1 MVSDTAS
8 PRGVMEFKQSL
19 AQRIIIAFALMSA
32 LVAGCFAMGIVATV
46 HLVEEKL
53 ISAGLG
59 GDLTRL
65 LLMDSVNDWNHRPE
79 PDQLFYFSGGPGDFE
94 LPKDLRHLEPGFHE
108 VFRGPLSYHAMVE
121 IVDGRHYVLL
131 QDQSDFEERERVLF
145 AVVLVG
151 FVLALALAIFLG
163 WILARRVMAPVVRLA
178 RQVRHRD
185 QLLGLAP
192 PLAPDYAADEVG
204 ELAVA
209 FDATLGRLRDA
220 LTRERM
226 FTSDVSHELRTPLMV
241 LASSCELLL
250 ENPALDQRA
259 RAQVERVARACE
271 EMRDLVQTFLMLART
286 QRDDL
291 ALYPQLT
298 LHGAAQQLISLWREP
313 IERKGLTLDYLPGEP
328 SETAYNATFLYAV
341 MGNLLRNAL
350 HYTETG
356 FIRLTLRE
364 GGFMVE
370 DSGVGIPEEKR
381 EAMFQPFV
389 RGTEQRGEG
398 LGLGLSLVQRI
409 CENQGWSVSLDTME
423 PNGCRFSVDMGLRLG
438 KDPMRL
444 PSTNVQPV

>member
-1 MVSDTAS
+1 
-8 PRGVMEFKQSL
+8 MEFKQSL

-32 LVAGCFAMGIVATV
+32 LVAGSFAMGIVATV

-59 GDLTRL
+59 GDLNRL
-65 LLMDSVNDWNHRPE
+65 LLMDSVSDWNHRPE
-79 PDQLFYFSGGPGDFE
+79 PDQLFYFSGGPGDFD

-121 IVDGRHYVLL
+121 VVDGRRYVLL
-131 QDQSDFEERERVLF
+131 QDQSDFEEREQVLF

-151 FVLALALAIFLG
+151 FVLALGLAVFLG
-163 WILARRVMAPVVRLA
+163 WVLARRVMAPVVRLA

-192 PLAPDYAADEVG
+192 PLAPDYASDEVG

-209 FDATLGRLRDA
+209 FDATLGRLRQA

-259 RAQVERVARACE
+259 RAQVERIARACE

-286 QRDDL
+286 QREDASMTPKIKIGQAAD
-291 ALYPQLT
+291 QL
-298 LHGAAQQLISLWREP
+298 LSLWRKP
-313 IERKGLTLDYLPGEP
+313 IESKGLKLVVNTHEDLSQE
-328 SETAYNATFLYAV
+328 SYNATFLLAV

-350 HYTETG
+350 HYTDSG
-356 FIRLTLRE
+356 FIALTLQTN
-364 GGFMVE
+364 GFRVE

-389 RGTEQRGEG
+389 RGNEQRGEG

-409 CENQGWSVSLDTME
+409 CENQGWTVNLSPME
-423 PNGCRFSVDMGLRLG
+423 PNGCRFSVVL
-438 KDPMRL
+438 K
-444 PSTNVQPV
+444 SS

>member
-1 MVSDTAS
+1 
-8 PRGVMEFKQSL
+8 MEFKQSL

-32 LVAGCFAMGIVATV
+32 LVAGTFAMGIIAVV

-59 GDLTRL
+59 GDLQRL
-65 LLMDSVNDWNHRPE
+65 LLMDNVSDWSHRPE
-79 PDQLFYFSGGPGDFE
+79 PDQLFYYSGGKGDFE
-94 LPKDLRHLEPGFHE
+94 LPKDLRHLDPGFHE
-108 VFRGPLSYHAMVE
+108 VFREQLSYHAMVE
-121 IVDGRHYVLL
+121 VVDGRRYVLL

-151 FVLALALAIFLG
+151 FVLALVLAVFLG
-163 WILARRVMAPVVRLA
+163 WVLARRVMAPVVRLA

-185 QLLGLAP
+185 QLLGFAP
-192 PLAPDYAADEVG
+192 LLAPDYAADEVG

-220 LTRERM
+220 LTRERL

-250 ENPALDQRA
+250 ENPALDPRG
-259 RAQVERVARACE
+259 RNQVERIARASG
-271 EMRDLVQTFLMLART
+271 EMRELVQTFLMLARA
-286 QRDDL
+286 QREDGSMSPQVSLSVVAEDL
-291 ALYPQLT
+291 V
-298 LHGAAQQLISLWREP
+298 GLWRAP
-313 IERKGLTLDYLPGEP
+313 IEEKGLTLIFEPGSP
-328 SETAYNATFLYAV
+328 LSTRYNATFLHAV

-350 HYTETG
+350 HYTEQG
-356 FIRLTLRE
+356 FIRLTLE
-364 GGFMVE
+364 PTGFVVE

-389 RGTEQRGEG
+389 RGDEKRGEG

-409 CENQGWSVSLDTME
+409 CENQGWHVSLTTMQ
-423 PNGCRFSVDMGLRLG
+423 PNGCRFQVDLDRS
-438 KDPMRL
+438 RI
-444 PSTNVQPV
+444 

>member
-1 MVSDTAS
+1 
-8 PRGVMEFKQSL
+8 MEFKQSL

-32 LVAGCFAMGIVATV
+32 LVAGSFALGIVATV

-59 GDLTRL
+59 GDLNRM
-65 LLMDSVNDWNHRPE
+65 LLMDSVSDWIHRPE
-79 PDQLFYFSGGPGDFE
+79 PDQLFYFSGGPGDFD

-121 IVDGRHYVLL
+121 VVDGRRYVLL
-131 QDQSDFEERERVLF
+131 QDQSDFEEREQVLF

-151 FVLALALAIFLG
+151 FVLALALAVFLG

-192 PLAPDYAADEVG
+192 PLAPDYASDEVG

-209 FDATLGRLRDA
+209 FDATLGRLRQA

-250 ENPALDQRA
+250 ENSALDERA
-259 RAQVERVARACE
+259 RAQVERIARACE

-286 QRDDL
+286 QRDDASMTPRL
-291 ALYPQLT
+291 MVGQ
-298 LHGAAQQLISLWREP
+298 AAEHLLSLWRKP
-313 IERKGLTLDYLPGEP
+313 IESKGLKLVVNTHEDVSQE
-328 SETAYNATFLYAV
+328 SYNATFLLAV

-350 HYTETG
+350 HYTDEG
-356 FIRLTLRE
+356 FIALTLRSN
-364 GGFMVE
+364 GFLVE

-389 RGTEQRGEG
+389 RGNEQRGEG

-409 CENQGWSVSLDTME
+409 CENQGWTVELSPMQ
-423 PNGCRFSVDMGLRLG
+423 PNGCRFSVVLKAD
-438 KDPMRL
+438 
-444 PSTNVQPV
+444 

>member
-1 MVSDTAS
+1 
-8 PRGVMEFKQSL
+8 MEFKQSL

-32 LVAGCFAMGIVATV
+32 LVAGAFAMGIVATV

-59 GDLTRL
+59 GDLQRL
-65 LLMDSVNDWNHRPE
+65 LLMDSVSDWNHRPE

-94 LPKDLRHLEPGFHE
+94 LPKDLRHLERGFHE
-108 VFRGPLSYHAMVE
+108 VFREQLSYHAMVE

-151 FVLALALAIFLG
+151 FVLSLALAVFLG
-163 WILARRVMAPVVRLA
+163 WVLARRVMAPVVRLA

-209 FDATLGRLRDA
+209 FDATLGRLRQA
-220 LTRERM
+220 LTRERL

-241 LASSCELLL
+241 LATSCELLL
-250 ENPALDQRA
+250 ENPALDPRG
-259 RAQVERVARACE
+259 RTQVERINRASE
-271 EMRDLVQTFLMLART
+271 EMRELVQTFLMLARSE
-286 QRDDL
+286 REDNGMS
-291 ALYPQLT
+291 PRLT
-298 LHGAAQQLISLWREP
+298 LGQVAENLLGVWRGP
-313 IERKGLTLDYLPGEP
+313 IESKGLTLIFEPGQ
-328 SETAYNATFLYAV
+328 TVDTLYNATFLTAV

-350 HYTETG
+350 HYTDQG
-356 FIRLTLRE
+356 FIRLSLTTT
-364 GGFMVE
+364 GFVVE

-381 EAMFQPFV
+381 EAMFEPFV
-389 RGTEQRGEG
+389 RGNEKRGEG

-409 CENQGWSVSLDTME
+409 CENQAWTVSLSTME
-423 PNGCRFSVDMGLRLG
+423 PNGCHFEVELNPRG
-438 KDPMRL
+438 
-444 PSTNVQPV
+444 

>member
-1 MVSDTAS
+1 
-8 PRGVMEFKQSL
+8 MEFKQSL

-94 LPKDLRHLEPGFHE
+94 LPKDLRHLESGFHE

-250 ENPALDQRA
+250 ENPTLDQRA

-291 ALYPQLT
+291 ALNPQLT
-298 LHGAAQQLISLWREP
+298 LQGAAQQLISLWREP
-313 IERKGLTLDYLPGEP
+313 IERKGLTLEYLPGQP
-328 SETAYNATFLYAV
+328 SEAAYNATFLYAV

-423 PNGCRFSVDMGLRLG
+423 PNGCRFSVDMGSRPG
-438 KDPMRL
+438 KDPVRL

>member
-1 MVSDTAS
+1 
-8 PRGVMEFKQSL
+8 MEFKQSL

-32 LVAGCFAMGIVATV
+32 LVAGAFALGIVATV

-59 GDLTRL
+59 GDLQRL
-65 LLMDSVNDWNHRPE
+65 LLMDSVSDWSHRPE

-94 LPKDLRHLEPGFHE
+94 LPRDLRHLQRGFHE
-108 VFRGPLSYHAMVE
+108 VFREQLSYHAMVE

-151 FVLALALAIFLG
+151 FVLSLALAVFLG
-163 WILARRVMAPVVRLA
+163 WVLARRVMAPVVRLA

-209 FDATLGRLRDA
+209 FDATLGRLRQA
-220 LTRERM
+220 LTRERL
-226 FTSDVSHELRTPLMV
+226 FTSDVSHELRTPLMI
-241 LASSCELLL
+241 LATSCELLL
-250 ENPALDQRA
+250 ENPALDQRG
-259 RAQVERVARACE
+259 RTQVERINRASE
-271 EMRDLVQTFLMLART
+271 EMRELVQTFLMLARA
-286 QRDDL
+286 QREDNGMS
-291 ALYPQLT
+291 PRST
-298 LHGAAQQLISLWREP
+298 LGQVAENLLGVWRAP
-313 IERKGLTLDYLPGEP
+313 IESKGLTLIFEPGQ
-328 SETAYNATFLYAV
+328 TTDTQYNATFLTAV

-350 HYTETG
+350 HYTDQG
-356 FIRLTLRE
+356 FIRVSLTAT
-364 GGFMVE
+364 GFVVE

-381 EAMFQPFV
+381 EAMFEPFV
-389 RGTEQRGEG
+389 RGNEKRGEG

-409 CENQGWSVSLDTME
+409 CEDQGWTVSLSTME
-423 PNGCRFSVDMGLRLG
+423 PNGCRFEVELNPKS
-438 KDPMRL
+438 
-444 PSTNVQPV
+444 

>member
-1 MVSDTAS
+1 
-8 PRGVMEFKQSL
+8 MEFKQSL

-32 LVAGCFAMGIVATV
+32 LVAGSFAMGIVATV

-59 GDLTRL
+59 GDLNRL
-65 LLMDSVNDWNHRPE
+65 LLMDSVSDWSHRPE
-79 PDQLFYFSGGPGDFE
+79 PDQLFYFSGGPGDFD
-94 LPKDLRHLEPGFHE
+94 LPKDLKHLEAGFHE

-121 IVDGRHYVLL
+121 VVDGRRYVLL

-151 FVLALALAIFLG
+151 FVLALALAVFLG
-163 WILARRVMAPVVRLA
+163 WVLARRVMAPVVRLA

-209 FDATLGRLRDA
+209 FDATLGRLRQA

-250 ENPALDQRA
+250 DNPALESRA
-259 RAQVERVARACE
+259 RSQVERIARACE

-286 QRDDL
+286 QRED
-291 ALYPQLT
+291 ATMTPKVT
-298 LHGAAQQLISLWREP
+298 LQTVADELISLWRGP
-313 IERKGLTLDYLPGEP
+313 IENKGLQLTLRSVMSNHSSGI
-328 SETAYNATFLYAV
+328 TYNATFLHAV

-350 HYTETG
+350 HYTDDG
-356 FIRLTLRE
+356 FITLTLQSD
-364 GGFMVE
+364 GFLVE

-381 EAMFQPFV
+381 EAMFEPFV
-389 RGTEQRGEG
+389 RGNEQRGEG
-398 LGLGLSLVQRI
+398 LGLGLALVQRI
-409 CENQGWSVSLDTME
+409 CANQGWSVSLSHME
-423 PNGCRFSVDMGLRLG
+423 PHGCRFSVKL
-438 KDPMRL
+438 
-444 PSTNVQPV
+444 TAA

>member
-1 MVSDTAS
+1 
-8 PRGVMEFKQSL
+8 MEFKQSL

-32 LVAGCFAMGIVATV
+32 LVAGSFAMGIVATV

-59 GDLTRL
+59 GDLNRL
-65 LLMDSVNDWNHRPE
+65 LLMDSVSDWSHRPE
-79 PDQLFYFSGGPGDFE
+79 PDQLFYFSGGPGDFD
-94 LPKDLRHLEPGFHE
+94 LPKDLKHLDSGFHE

-121 IVDGRHYVLL
+121 VVDGRRYVLL

-151 FVLALALAIFLG
+151 FVLALGLAVFLG
-163 WILARRVMAPVVRLA
+163 WVLARRVMAPVVRLA

-209 FDATLGRLRDA
+209 FDATLGRLRQA

-250 ENPALDQRA
+250 ENPALDSRA
-259 RAQVERVARACE
+259 RSQVERIARACE

-286 QRDDL
+286 QREDASMTPKVSLQAVADQL
-291 ALYPQLT
+291 IALWRDPIESKGLQLT
-298 LHGAAQQLISLWREP
+298 VRSVVSDQS
-313 IERKGLTLDYLPGEP
+313 
-328 SETAYNATFLYAV
+328 SEINYNATFLYAV

-350 HYTETG
+350 HYTDHG
-356 FIRLTLRE
+356 FITLTLQSD
-364 GGFMVE
+364 GFLVE

-381 EAMFQPFV
+381 EAMFEPFV
-389 RGTEQRGEG
+389 RGNEQRGEG

-409 CENQGWSVSLDTME
+409 CENQGWSVSLSPME
-423 PNGCRFSVDMGLRLG
+423 PHGCRFSVKL
-438 KDPMRL
+438 
-444 PSTNVQPV
+444 TAV

>member
-1 MVSDTAS
+1 
-8 PRGVMEFKQSL
+8 MEFKQSL

-32 LVAGCFAMGIVATV
+32 LVAGAFAMGIVATV

-59 GDLTRL
+59 GDLQRL
-65 LLMDSVNDWNHRPE
+65 LLMDNVADWSHRPE
-79 PDQLFYFSGGPGDFE
+79 PDQLFYFSGGPGDFQ

-108 VFRGPLSYHAMVE
+108 VFRENLSYHAMVE
-121 IVDGRHYVLL
+121 IVDGRRYVLL

-151 FVLALALAIFLG
+151 FVLSLALAVFLG
-163 WILARRVMAPVVRLA
+163 WVLARKVMAPVVRLA

-209 FDATLGRLRDA
+209 FDATLGRLRQA
-220 LTRERM
+220 LTRERL
-226 FTSDVSHELRTPLMV
+226 FTSDVSHELRTPLMI

-250 ENPALDQRA
+250 ENPGIDQRG
-259 RAQVERVARACE
+259 RAQVERIARACE
-271 EMRDLVQTFLMLART
+271 EMRELVQTFLMLARA
-286 QRDDL
+286 QREDASMSPQQSLGQVAEDL
-291 ALYPQLT
+291 L
-298 LHGAAQQLISLWREP
+298 GLWREP
-313 IERKGLTLDYLPGEP
+313 IESKGLKLIFEPGEP
-328 SETAYNATFLYAV
+328 EAKGYNATLLHAV

-350 HYTETG
+350 HYTEQG
-356 FIRLTLRE
+356 FIRLTLT
-364 GGFMVE
+364 GAGFLVE

-381 EAMFQPFV
+381 EAMFEPFV
-389 RGTEQRGEG
+389 RGSEKRGEG

-409 CENQGWSVSLDTME
+409 CENQGWSVSLTTME
-423 PNGCRFSVDMGLRLG
+423 PSGCRFQVELSR
-438 KDPMRL
+438 
-444 PSTNVQPV
+444 T

>member
-1 MVSDTAS
+1 
-8 PRGVMEFKQSL
+8 MEFKQSL
-19 AQRIIIAFALMSA
+19 SQRIIIAFALMSA
-32 LVAGCFAMGIVATV
+32 LVAGAFAMGIVATV

-59 GDLTRL
+59 GDLQRL
-65 LLMDSVNDWNHRPE
+65 LLMDSVSDWSHRPE

-94 LPKDLRHLEPGFHE
+94 LPKDLRHLDPGFHE
-108 VFRGPLSYHAMVE
+108 VFREQLSYHAMVE
-121 IVDGRHYVLL
+121 VVDGRRYVLL

-151 FVLALALAIFLG
+151 FVLSLALAVFLG
-163 WILARRVMAPVVRLA
+163 WVLARKVMAPVVRLA

-209 FDATLGRLRDA
+209 FDVTLGRLRQA

-250 ENPALDQRA
+250 ENPGIDHRG
-259 RAQVERVARACE
+259 RAQVERIARASE
-271 EMRDLVQTFLMLART
+271 EMRELVQTFLMLARA
-286 QRDDL
+286 QRED
-291 ALYPQLT
+291 ASMSPQQT
-298 LHGAAQQLISLWREP
+298 LSEVADGLLGLWRTP
-313 IERKGLTLDYLPGEP
+313 IQDKGLKLIFEPGTP
-328 SETAYNATFLYAV
+328 QGTRFNATFLHAV

-350 HYTETG
+350 HYTEQG
-356 FIRLTLRE
+356 FIRLTLSTD
-364 GGFMVE
+364 GFMVE
-370 DSGVGIPEEKR
+370 DSGVGIPEDQR
-381 EAMFQPFV
+381 EAMFEPFV
-389 RGTEQRGEG
+389 RGSEKRGEG

-409 CENQGWSVSLDTME
+409 CENQGWSVSLTHME
-423 PNGCRFSVDMGLRLG
+423 PSGCRFQVELYTS
-438 KDPMRL
+438 KA
-444 PSTNVQPV
+444 N

>member
-1 MVSDTAS
+1 
-8 PRGVMEFKQSL
+8 MEFKQSL

-32 LVAGCFAMGIVATV
+32 LVAGAFAMGIVATV

-59 GDLTRL
+59 GDLQRL
-65 LLMDSVNDWNHRPE
+65 LLMDNLSDWNHRPE
-79 PDQLFYFSGGPGDFE
+79 PDQLFYFSGGPGDFA
-94 LPKDLRHLEPGFHE
+94 LPKDLRHLDPGFHE
-108 VFRGPLSYHAMVE
+108 VFREQLSYHAMVE
-121 IVDGRHYVLL
+121 IVDGRRYVLL

-151 FVLALALAIFLG
+151 FVLSLALAVFLG
-163 WILARRVMAPVVRLA
+163 WVLARKVMAPVVRLA

-209 FDATLGRLRDA
+209 FDATLGRLRQA
-220 LTRERM
+220 LSRERL

-250 ENPALDQRA
+250 ENPVLDQRG
-259 RAQVERVARACE
+259 RAQVERIARASE
-271 EMRDLVQTFLMLART
+271 EMRELVQTFLMLARA
-286 QRDDL
+286 QRED
-291 ALYPQLT
+291 ASMSPQQSVGQVADGLLT
-298 LHGAAQQLISLWREP
+298 LWREP
-313 IERKGLTLDYLPGEP
+313 IEEKGLKLIFEPGH
-328 SETAYNATFLYAV
+328 SQNTGYNATLLHAV

-350 HYTETG
+350 HYTEYG
-356 FIRLTLRE
+356 FIRLTLTDS
-364 GGFMVE
+364 GFTVE

-381 EAMFQPFV
+381 EAMFEPFV
-389 RGTEQRGEG
+389 RGSEKRGEG

-409 CENQGWSVSLDTME
+409 CENQGWSVTLTTME
-423 PNGCRFSVDMGLRLG
+423 PNGCRFQ
-438 KDPMRL
+438 
-444 PSTNVQPV
+444 VQLNTSDVN

>member
-1 MVSDTAS
+1 
-8 PRGVMEFKQSL
+8 MEFKQSL

-32 LVAGCFAMGIVATV
+32 LVAGSFAVGIISTV

-59 GDLTRL
+59 GDLNRL
-65 LLMDSVNDWNHRPE
+65 LLADSVSDWSHRPKQ
-79 PDQLFYFSGGPGDFE
+79 DQLFYFSNGPGDFD
-94 LPKDLRHLEPGFHE
+94 LPQDLRHLEPGFHE
-108 VFRGPLSYHAMVE
+108 VFRGPLSYHAMIEVVE
-121 IVDGRHYVLL
+121 GRHYALL

-151 FVLALALAIFLG
+151 FVMALALAVFLG
-163 WILARRVMAPVVRLA
+163 WVLARRVIAPVVRLA

-209 FDATLGRLRDA
+209 FDATLGRLRQA
-220 LTRERM
+220 LSRERM

-259 RAQVERVARACE
+259 RRQVERIARACE

-286 QRDDL
+286 QREDPTMTPKATL
-291 ALYPQLT
+291 NSAAEQLV
-298 LHGAAQQLISLWREP
+298 AQWRGPIESKGLQLIYSPCETDP
-313 IERKGLTLDYLPGEP
+313 LPDV
-328 SETAYNATFLYAV
+328 SYNATFLLAV

-350 HYTETG
+350 HYTDTG
-356 FIRLTLRE
+356 FIALTLYE
-364 GGFMVE
+364 QGFMVE

-381 EAMFQPFV
+381 EAMFEPFV
-389 RGTEQRGEG
+389 RGNEQRGEG

-409 CENQGWSVSLDTME
+409 CANQGWTVSLTPME
-423 PNGCRFSVDMGLRLG
+423 PNGCRFKVSLEVAR
-438 KDPMRL
+438 
-444 PSTNVQPV
+444 S

>member
-1 MVSDTAS
+1 
-8 PRGVMEFKQSL
+8 MEFKQSL

-32 LVAGCFAMGIVATV
+32 LVAGAFAMGIVATV

-59 GDLTRL
+59 GDLQRL
-65 LLMDSVNDWNHRPE
+65 LLMDNMSEWSHRPE

-94 LPKDLRHLEPGFHE
+94 LPRDLRHLGAGFHE
-108 VFRGPLSYHAMVE
+108 VFREQLSYHAMVE

-151 FVLALALAIFLG
+151 FVLSLALAVFLG
-163 WILARRVMAPVVRLA
+163 WVLARKVMAPVVRLA

-209 FDATLGRLRDA
+209 FDATLGRLRKA
-220 LTRERM
+220 LNRERL

-250 ENPALDQRA
+250 ENPGIDQRG
-259 RAQVERVARACE
+259 RAQVERIARACE
-271 EMRDLVQTFLMLART
+271 EMRELVQTFLMLARAQHEAAGMSPQVT
-286 QRDDL
+286 LQQVTEDL
-291 ALYPQLT
+291 L
-298 LHGAAQQLISLWREP
+298 GLWREP
-313 IERKGLTLDYLPGEP
+313 IEAKGLQLILEPGQPLPMR
-328 SETAYNATFLYAV
+328 YNATLLHAV

-350 HYTETG
+350 HYTDSG
-356 FIRLTLRE
+356 FIRLTLLPT
-364 GGFMVE
+364 GFLVE

-381 EAMFQPFV
+381 EAMFEPFV
-389 RGTEQRGEG
+389 RGSENRGEG

-409 CENQGWSVSLDTME
+409 CENQGWSVSLTTRE
-423 PNGCRFSVDMGLRLG
+423 PTGCRFQVELSPISV
-438 KDPMRL
+438 
-444 PSTNVQPV
+444 

>member
-1 MVSDTAS
+1 
-8 PRGVMEFKQSL
+8 MEFRQSL
-19 AQRIIIAFALMSA
+19 SQRIIIAFALMSA
-32 LVAGCFAMGIVATV
+32 LVAGAFAMGIVATV

-59 GDLTRL
+59 GDLQRL
-65 LLMDSVNDWNHRPE
+65 LLMDNVSDWSHRPE

-94 LPKDLRHLEPGFHE
+94 LPKDLRHLDSGFHE
-108 VFRGPLSYHAMVE
+108 VFREQLSYHAMVE
-121 IVDGRHYVLL
+121 IVDGRRYVLL

-151 FVLALALAIFLG
+151 FVLSLALAVFLG
-163 WILARRVMAPVVRLA
+163 WVLARKVMAPVVRLA

-209 FDATLGRLRDA
+209 FDATLGRLRQA
-220 LTRERM
+220 LTRERL

-250 ENPALDQRA
+250 ENPGIDQRG
-259 RAQVERVARACE
+259 RSQVERIARASE
-271 EMRDLVQTFLMLART
+271 EMRELVQTFLMLARA
-286 QRDDL
+286 QHEDAGMAPQQNL
-291 ALYPQLT
+291 AQVAESLLC
-298 LHGAAQQLISLWREP
+298 LWREP
-313 IERKGLTLDYLPGEP
+313 IQSKGLKLIYEPGTPLD
-328 SETAYNATFLYAV
+328 TRYNATLLNAV

-350 HYTETG
+350 HYTEQG
-356 FIRLTLRE
+356 FIRLTLNAH
-364 GGFMVE
+364 GFVVE

-381 EAMFQPFV
+381 EAMFEPFV
-389 RGTEQRGEG
+389 RGSEKRGEG

-409 CENQGWSVSLDTME
+409 CENQGWTVNLSTME
-423 PNGCRFSVDMGLRLG
+423 PNGCRFEVDLG
-438 KDPMRL
+438 K
-444 PSTNVQPV
+444 V

>member
-1 MVSDTAS
+1 
-8 PRGVMEFKQSL
+8 MEFKQSL
-19 AQRIIIAFALMSA
+19 SQRIIIAFALMSA
-32 LVAGCFAMGIVATV
+32 LVAGAFAMGIVATV

-59 GDLTRL
+59 GDLQRL
-65 LLMDSVNDWNHRPE
+65 LLMDTVEDWRHRPE

-94 LPKDLRHLEPGFHE
+94 LPKDLRHLEPGFHD
-108 VFRGPLSYHAMVE
+108 VFREALSYHAMVE
-121 IVDGRHYVLL
+121 VIDGRRYVLL

-151 FVLALALAIFLG
+151 FVLSLALAVFLG
-163 WILARRVMAPVVRLA
+163 WVLARKVMAPVVRLA

-209 FDATLGRLRDA
+209 FDATLGRLRQA
-220 LTRERM
+220 LSREQL

-250 ENPALDQRA
+250 ENPAIDQRG
-259 RAQVERVARACE
+259 RNQVERIARACE
-271 EMRDLVQTFLMLART
+271 EMRELVQTFLMLARAQHDDATMSPQVTVT
-286 QRDDL
+286 QVAEDLLGIWRD
-291 ALYPQLT
+291 PI
-298 LHGAAQQLISLWREP
+298 QQ
-313 IERKGLTLDYLPGEP
+313 KGLELIYQPGNPLD
-328 SETAYNATFLYAV
+328 TRYNTTFLHAV

-350 HYTETG
+350 HYTEHG
-356 FIRLTLRE
+356 FIRLTLE
-364 GGFMVE
+364 PSGFVVE

-381 EAMFQPFV
+381 EAMFEPFV
-389 RGTEQRGEG
+389 RGSEKRGDG

-409 CENQGWSVSLDTME
+409 CENQGWSVSLSTME
-423 PNGCRFSVDMGLRLG
+423 PNGCRFQVELSQV
-438 KDPMRL
+438 KP
-444 PSTNVQPV
+444 

>member
-1 MVSDTAS
+1 
-8 PRGVMEFKQSL
+8 MEFKQSL

-32 LVAGCFAMGIVATV
+32 LVAGSFALGIVATV

-59 GDLTRL
+59 GDLNRL
-65 LLMDSVNDWNHRPE
+65 LLMDSVSDWTHRPE
-79 PDQLFYFSGGPGDFE
+79 PDQLFYYSNGRGDFA

-108 VFRGPLSYHAMVE
+108 VFRENLSYHAMVE
-121 IVDGRHYVLL
+121 IVDGRRYVLL

-145 AVVLVG
+145 AVALVG
-151 FVLALALAIFLG
+151 FVLALALAVFLG
-163 WILARRVMAPVVRLA
+163 WVLARRVMAPVVRLA

-209 FDATLGRLRDA
+209 FDATLGRLREA
-220 LTRERM
+220 LTRERL

-259 RAQVERVARACE
+259 RAQVERIARACE

-286 QRDDL
+286 QRDE
-291 ALYPQLT
+291 A
-298 LHGAAQQLISLWREP
+298 GAPKISLSAVAEQLIALWREP
-313 IERKGLTLDYLPGEP
+313 IESKGLTLMFEPGEP
-328 SETAYNATFLYAV
+328 SAALYNSTFLHAV

-350 HYTETG
+350 HYTDSG
-356 FIRLTLRE
+356 FIRLTLQAT
-364 GGFMVE
+364 GFVVE

-389 RGTEQRGEG
+389 RGNEKRGDG

-409 CENQGWSVSLDTME
+409 CENEGWSVSLSTME
-423 PNGCRFSVDMGLRLG
+423 PNGCRFYVEL
-438 KDPMRL
+438 
-444 PSTNVQPV
+444 TQAIN